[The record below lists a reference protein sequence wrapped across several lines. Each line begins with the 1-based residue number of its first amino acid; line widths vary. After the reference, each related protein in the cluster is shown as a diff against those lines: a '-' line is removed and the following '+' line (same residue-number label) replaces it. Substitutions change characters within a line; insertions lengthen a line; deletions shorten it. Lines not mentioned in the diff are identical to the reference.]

1 MSTWAAQNEE
11 VKAMVKRSVED
22 PNTIYVTLPGEED
35 IRHIFYE
42 GEYVGWYRP

>member
-1 MSTWAAQNEE
+1 
-11 VKAMVKRSVED
+11 MVKRSVED

-35 IRHIFYE
+35 IRHNFYE